1 MSPASKSDQTQN
13 EQPTSLLGR
22 FAKHRVAPHVIM
34 LLMVLVGIFAITR
47 MNVQFFPNYAPD
59 IVTVSV
65 TWSGASAEDV
75 ERSITDP
82 LEERLRSVPNVKNI
96 TSTSAQSIAS
106 IQVEFAENTDPIA
119 ALDDVRERVD
129 TFRNLPADAETPQV
143 SRIARFDPVGNVLIY
158 GDFERDAMR
167 EWIDQFKREL
177 LIAGIDD
184 VNVIGLP
191 ERQIS
196 IEIKPDKLA
205 QIGLSIDELGEIISA
220 QSQDLPAGQFG
231 ALDGGRE
238 LRAVEQGRDIHDFA
252 NMTVISDAQTNI
264 LLGDIANIVWADRNN
279 ETLITYNGQP
289 AVELSLRRSEDGD
302 TIQSARIL
310 NQWVE
315 EIRPTLPQGLEIKLY
330 DQSWELLRD
339 RINLLIS
346 NGVSGLVLVLLL
358 LYLFLPGRVA
368 FWVAMGIPAA
378 FMAALGILWLA
389 GGSLNIISL
398 FALIMALGVI
408 VDDAIV
414 VGENADARR
423 RDGATPFI
431 AAQGAVH
438 RMFWPV
444 MASSMTTVAAFMPLL
459 VVGGIIGNILGDIPF
474 VMICVI
480 LASLVE
486 SLLVLPGH
494 LRMAFAQQDRKAQS
508 VVRNNG
514 IKARFERGFEW
525 FKEHPFRRAAR
536 WSITHR
542 GVTLAAA
549 VGSLFIAV
557 GLIAGGRIGFTFFPA
572 PEPQMLYVNATF
584 VAGTDRNTV
593 ATFLKSVEEAI
604 DATEKQLDAKLVN
617 TAVVR
622 LGSTVGEDGSAAK
635 GDQLGSLKLEL
646 TPPDERDIRNTEFIS
661 TLREHID
668 LPPGLESFSITER
681 QSGPPGA
688 DFTVRFTGGSAE
700 TLKAAAL
707 ELTTALENFTGVLDV
722 TDDLPYGR
730 EQITYKVNHFG
741 QSLGLNTSNVGNQL
755 RAAFDGDLVQIFQ
768 SGADEVEVRALLP
781 QMSRDR
787 IAVLRDLTIRTPDGR
802 TVLLDQVVDF
812 SAQRGF
818 EAIRHAN
825 AERAVQVMAE
835 LDSELTSAGNLA
847 TALERRALPAL
858 AERYDINY
866 SFEGLQADQRDTMN
880 DMRFGLFIGLALMYF
895 LLVWVFAAW
904 TTPFIVMAII
914 PFGLVGAIL
923 GHWVM
928 NIDLTILSLFGLFG
942 LAGIVVNNAIILVA
956 FYQSQLENGLA
967 PQQALEQ
974 AVTQRLRAVLLT
986 SLTTI
991 SGLTPLLFE
1000 TSFQA
1005 QFLIPMATSIA
1016 FGLGYSTLLVLF
1028 VIPALLSLR
1037 ESLRGRFVNSGSA
1050 NPA

>member
-1 MSPASKSDQTQN
+1 MSAA
-13 EQPTSLLGR
+13 EQSATATPEKPTSLLGR
-22 FAKHRVAPHVIM
+22 LANHRVAPHVIM
-34 LLMVLVGIFAITR
+34 LLMVLGGIFAILR
-47 MNVQFFPNYAPD
+47 MNVQFFPNFALD

-65 TWSGASAEDV
+65 TWSGASAEDI
-75 ERSITDP
+75 ERGITDP

-96 TSTSAQSIAS
+96 TSTSAQSISS
-106 IQVEFAENTDPIA
+106 IQVEFEENTDPII
-119 ALDDVRERVD
+119 ALDDVRERVE

-143 SRIARFDPVGNVLIY
+143 SRIARFDPVANVLIY

-177 LIAGIDD
+177 LIAGIDE
-184 VNVIGLP
+184 VNISGLP

-196 IEIKPDKLA
+196 IEIDPKQLA
-205 QIGLSIDELGEIISA
+205 ALGLSIDELGERIGA

-252 NMTVISDAQTNI
+252 NMPVINDAQTQI
-264 LLGDIANIVWADRNN
+264 LLQDIANVRWADRNN
-279 ETLITYNGQP
+279 ETRLTYNGLP
-289 AVELSLRRSEDGD
+289 AVELNLQRSEDGD
-302 TIQSARIL
+302 TIESAQIL
-310 NQWVE
+310 NQWLAE
-315 EIRPTLPQGLEIKLY
+315 TRPTLPEGLEIKIY
-330 DQSWELLRD
+330 DQSWELVRD
-339 RINLLIS
+339 RINLLVT
-346 NGVSGLVLVLLL
+346 NGAGGLLLVLLL
-358 LYLFLPGRVA
+358 LYLFLPIRVA

-378 FMAALGILWLA
+378 FLAALAILWLA
-389 GGSLNIISL
+389 GGSLNMISL

-423 RDGATPFI
+423 QDGATPLL
-431 AAQGAVH
+431 AAQGAAH

-444 MASSMTTVAAFMPLL
+444 MASSLTTVAAFMPLL
-459 VVGGIIGNILGDIPF
+459 VVGGTIGNILGDIPF

-480 LASLVE
+480 IASLVE
-486 SLLVLPGH
+486 SFLVLPGH
-494 LRMAFAQQDRKAQS
+494 LRMAFAHQARKVHSAVS
-508 VVRNNG
+508 NNG
-514 IKARFERGFEW
+514 LKARFERGFEW

-542 GVTLAAA
+542 GITLAAA
-549 VGSLFIAV
+549 VGSLFIAI

-572 PEPQMLYVNATF
+572 PEPQMLYANATF
-584 VAGTDRNTV
+584 VAGTDRQTV
-593 ATFLKSVEEAI
+593 ATFFESVEAAI
-604 DATEKQLDAKLVN
+604 ETTEEELGSQLVD

-622 LGSTVGEDGSAAK
+622 LGSTIGDDGSAAD

-646 TPPDERDIRNTEFIS
+646 MPPDKRDVRNTTFIS
-661 TLREHID
+661 TLREHITI
-668 LPPGLESFSITER
+668 PPGMESFSINER

-707 ELTTALENFTGVLDV
+707 ELTTALEGFTGVLDV
-722 TDDLPYGR
+722 TDDLPFGR
-730 EQITYKVNHFG
+730 EQVTFKVNHFG
-741 QSLGLNTSNVGNQL
+741 QALGLNTSNVGTQL
-755 RAAFDGDLVQIFQ
+755 RAAMDGDLIQIFQ

-781 QMSRDR
+781 EAHRDR
-787 IAVLRDLTIRTPDGR
+787 ISVLRDLTIRTPDGQ

-818 EAIRHAN
+818 EAIRHAD

-835 LDSELTSAGNLA
+835 LDTELTSAGNLT
-847 TALERRALPAL
+847 TALERRALPDL
-858 AERYDINY
+858 AERYGINY
-866 SFEGLQADQRDTMN
+866 SFEGQQADQRDTMN
-880 DMRFGLFIGLALMYF
+880 DMRFGLLIGLALMYIV
-895 LLVWVFAAW
+895 LVWVFAAW

-928 NIDLTILSLFGLFG
+928 NIDLTILSMFGLFG

-956 FYQSQLENGLA
+956 FYQTQLENGLE

-974 AVTQRLRAVLLT
+974 AATQRLRAVLLT

-1000 TSFQA
+1000 TSLQA

-1028 VIPALLSLR
+1028 VIPALLSVR
-1037 ESLRGRFVNSGSA
+1037 ESIRARMGRAASVA
-1050 NPA
+1050 